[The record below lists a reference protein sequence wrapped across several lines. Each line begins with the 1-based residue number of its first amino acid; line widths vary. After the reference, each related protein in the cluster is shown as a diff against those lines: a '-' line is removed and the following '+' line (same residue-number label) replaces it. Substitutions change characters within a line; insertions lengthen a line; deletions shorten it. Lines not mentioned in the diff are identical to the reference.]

1 MNKYL
6 FILGQMSRL
15 PTTLHCVCVRVCI
28 FPAEKQIKWLLIAG
42 PQSLTDQT
50 DSRLKDSVDIV
61 LLFESTGQCLS
72 LLNTDEEFTKYNKVK
87 TFAQKFSPKSMD
99 LCVEVV

>member
-1 MNKYL
+1 
-6 FILGQMSRL
+6 MSRL
-15 PTTLHCVCVRVCI
+15 PATLHCVCVCVCI
-28 FPAEKQIKWLLIAG
+28 FPAEKQIKLLFIAG

-61 LLFESTGQCLS
+61 LLFESTGQCS
-72 LLNTDEEFTKYNKVK
+72 SPLNTNEDFTKYNKVM